1 MPWIIGEAGFR
12 ANEGSY
18 FGLPLGESFYDGTL
32 SDQKNFADSVTGKTW
47 ECGGSGFSW
56 WAYQDVNLSDG
67 FGILKNSK
75 ACGTWPC
82 DSILKPVWEVFEEFS
97 PPASGS
103 SSEPPYYSDPFYH
116 QVYSPNT
123 NIVTGT
129 VLGQDSFPIKN
140 AVIFAHTRLQNRSG
154 HKDSAVFYMHYTFT
168 DENGDFTVTPFDYDS
183 IQPNWNVVECL
194 TISAPVCSRLRKA
207 AWDSIGVDSGQTY
220 YLDKFDLNNY
230 ESFESLTVSGS
241 QQIILQAWDSVSLTD
256 VEVQQHATCDVKAR
270 SEIIVNQEFISAD
283 SSEVWIHIGTPFIP
297 CDSLGF
303 FSDRD
308 LIFSENTELTN
319 NGSEKEVIL
328 QFLQTDGSFDVLI
341 YPNPGNG
348 LFNINVQSS
357 STIEHLTLTIF
368 NAFGEK
374 VYISA
379 IRGQISNVDLSHLAN
394 GFYFFQFS
402 NSDYQ
407 KIKKVILL

>member
-32 SDQKNFADSVTGKTW
+32 SDQKNFADSVAGKTW

-97 PPASGS
+97 TPTSGGC
-103 SSEPPYYSDPFYH
+103 SEPPYYKDPFYH
-116 QVYSPNT
+116 EVYSPNT

-129 VLGQDSFPIKN
+129 VLGQDSLPIKD
-140 AVIFAHTRLQNRSG
+140 AVVFAHTRLYNPEEGQPE
-154 HKDSAVFYMHYTFT
+154 YYPHYTFT
-168 DENGDFTVTPFDYDS
+168 DENGFFSVIPYDYSEKLPD
-183 IQPNWNVVECL
+183 WNVIECI
-194 TISAPVCSRLRKA
+194 TISAPVCSRIRKA

-230 ESFESLTVSGS
+230 ESFESLTVTGS
-241 QQIILQAWDSVSLTD
+241 EPIILQAWDSVSLTD
-256 VEVQQHATCDVKAR
+256 VEVQQHATCEALAR
-270 SEIIVNQEFISAD
+270 TEIVVNKEFIAAD
-283 SSEVWIHIGTPFIP
+283 SSEVWIHINTPSIP

-308 LIFSENTELTN
+308 FIFVPINEIP
-319 NGSEKEVIL
+319 NGILEKKLLLHFIPT
-328 QFLQTDGSFDVLI
+328 QGSFDVLI
-341 YPNPGNG
+341 YPNPGVG
-348 LFNINVQSS
+348 LFAIEVEC
-357 STIEHLTLTIF
+357 STPLGNLTLSIYDS
-368 NAFGEK
+368 FGK
-374 VYISA
+374 IVYSSI
-379 IRGQISNVDLSHLAN
+379 IRDKKSKIDLSHFAKGFYIIQISNI
-394 GFYFFQFS
+394 
-402 NSDYQ
+402 DYQ
-407 KIKKVILL
+407 IIKKIIIQ